1 MAKELKQVEKVNRSE
16 YLARVAKRIGVS
28 RRVVIE
34 VYNGMV
40 EEFIVIMREE
50 RQLLLTGFG
59 NFFIQKHKG
68 HPVQF
73 SGGSD
78 VVDDYNVLKFAPSNI
93 LKKRVRNDE
102 SED

>member
-16 YLARVAKRIGVS
+16 YLARVAKRIGVP

-59 NFFIQKHKG
+59 NFSFR
-68 HPVQF
+68 
-73 SGGSD
+73 
-78 VVDDYNVLKFAPSNI
+78 NI
-93 LKKRVRNDE
+93 KDIRYSFLVGLMLLMIITF
-102 SED
+102 